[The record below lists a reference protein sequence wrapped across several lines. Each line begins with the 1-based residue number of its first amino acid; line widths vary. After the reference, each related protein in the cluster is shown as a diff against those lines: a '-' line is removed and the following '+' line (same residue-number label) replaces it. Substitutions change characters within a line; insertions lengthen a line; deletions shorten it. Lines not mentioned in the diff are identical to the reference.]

1 MSYTVATTAAV
12 GVALGIRKAVDKQAS
27 QLKGGKLVLLNSIS
41 SFAACALSGFL
52 NAYIMRQ
59 TEIKKGIDV
68 CDKVTNESYGK
79 SKLCANTA
87 VMQTSISRIFLVLTI
102 FVPPVILVAMERARL
117 IPKNKV
123 LKLGLDLSLLTFELY
138 FAVPLGLALY
148 ARQGTVR
155 AD

>member
-1 MSYTVATTAAV
+1 
-12 GVALGIRKAVDKQAS
+12 
-27 QLKGGKLVLLNSIS
+27 
-41 SFAACALSGFL
+41 
-52 NAYIMRQ
+52 
-59 TEIKKGIDV
+59 
-68 CDKVTNESYGK
+68 
-79 SKLCANTA
+79 
-87 VMQTSISRIFLVLTI
+87 MQTSISRIFLVLTI

-155 AD
+155 AE